1 MKIAINTSA
10 ISFTDDLDFS
20 EFEKLGDV
28 RYFGE
33 LERSQLFEFCKDV
46 DALIVNKVI
55 VDEALL
61 SACPDIKYV
70 GTFATGYNVVDI
82 EACRKRGITVCNAPD
97 YSTHPV
103 GQHVFALLLALYGKI
118 SEYVG
123 SVKEGGWLNSKTFC
137 YFPYPTREF
146 YGKTFGIYGYGN
158 IGKYVARIAEA
169 FGANVVICTRTPPQ
183 NCPYRQVTFE
193 EMLKICDVVSLHC
206 PLTPVTAKLI
216 NRDTLA
222 LMKRDAVLI
231 NTARGGLVD
240 EQALA
245 DALNSGAIAGARL
258 DTVAEEPMLRNNPLF
273 GAKNCLITPHIG
285 WTPHETRVRLLN
297 IVAGNLKAYIDGNPR
312 NVVS

>member
-61 SACPDIKYV
+61 SACPNIKYV

-103 GQHVFALLLALYGKI
+103 GQHVFALLLALY
-118 SEYVG
+118 V
-123 SVKEGGWLNSKTFC
+123 
-137 YFPYPTREF
+137 
-146 YGKTFGIYGYGN
+146 
-158 IGKYVARIAEA
+158 
-169 FGANVVICTRTPPQ
+169 
-183 NCPYRQVTFE
+183 
-193 EMLKICDVVSLHC
+193 
-206 PLTPVTAKLI
+206 
-216 NRDTLA
+216 
-222 LMKRDAVLI
+222 
-231 NTARGGLVD
+231 
-240 EQALA
+240 
-245 DALNSGAIAGARL
+245 
-258 DTVAEEPMLRNNPLF
+258 
-273 GAKNCLITPHIG
+273 
-285 WTPHETRVRLLN
+285 
-297 IVAGNLKAYIDGNPR
+297 
-312 NVVS
+312 